1 MLCLLVLL
9 AGVSTVSASN
19 VEDVSNNSNSLG
31 TSDYDNIALDTN
43 SIESLDSSSQ
53 AEDNAVGSTESDEEN
68 SEALSSSSNHDVV
81 ASTSENTISSTDSTT
96 LSSNASSSTND
107 TKTTT
112 KCATKLKITS
122 STKKYYRGG
131 TFKVRLLNQDTGKA
145 LSGKKV
151 KITIN
156 GKTYTRTTDSK
167 GYASKDLFYNKTVK
181 IKVSFAGDSSAKS
194 SSVSAK
200 LAHKI
205 SKSSMTGSSSAPYNG
220 YFKITLK
227 NSKTGRLLNNKKITF
242 KVSNLNK
249 TYTARTNKNGVASF
263 KIKSYKTLKVK
274 AIYKGSINYGAISKS
289 FTVKIY
295 KPESEISGDTSI
307 AVDSPFT
314 ITLKN
319 VGTDKAISGKK
330 VTFALNTTGKTYT
343 RTTNSKGQASVNINS
358 LNPVTVKVSYAG
370 DKYAKKSSKTF
381 ELSPVKANVDM
392 SSSGSTVPYGSSFS
406 VTLKHSSTG
415 KALANRTVTFKVNG
429 TTHKVQTNSNGVASI
444 KLGEL
449 GKYDVTA
456 SYAGNSKYN
465 KETNHYDVTVAKLKT
480 SLSLSA
486 TSVQSGNSI
495 TVTLKDSNKKVLSG
509 QKVSLTIDGKT
520 YTKKTNS
527 KGKASFAINNPIG
540 KYPIT
545 IKFGGTEG
553 YQSAKLS
560 KTLNVKISSSGAC
573 KAIYGG
579 VSSKQ
584 YKILLNVK
592 EKFDADEFAKYLK
605 TGGYSKLNSALK
617 KKAASLT
624 KDLKTNIEKANA
636 IYEFVRSGIAYSY
649 YANSKKGASGTL
661 SAGSGNCV
669 DQASLVVALC
679 RSQGIYARYSHAQ
692 GCKFDS
698 GLYTG
703 HVWAQIYDPATQTW
717 YVADPTSRRN
727 NLGCVNNWNTNSYSK
742 AVNYVL
748 VPF

>member
-227 NSKTGRLLNNKKITF
+227 NSKTGRLLNNKKIKF

-289 FTVKIY
+289 YTVSIY
-295 KPESEISGDTSI
+295 KPKSEISGDTSI

>member
-200 LAHKI
+200 LAHKL
-205 SKSSMTGSSSAPYNG
+205 SKSSMAGSSSAPYNG

-227 NSKTGRLLNNKKITF
+227 NSKTGRLLNNKKIKF

-289 FTVKIY
+289 YTVSIY
-295 KPESEISGDTSI
+295 KPKSEISGDTSI

-456 SYAGNSKYN
+456 SYAGDSKYN

-545 IKFGGTEG
+545 ISFGGTEG

>member
-200 LAHKI
+200 LAHKL
-205 SKSSMTGSSSAPYNG
+205 SKSSMAGSSSAPYNG

-343 RTTNSKGQASVNINS
+343 RTTNSKGKASVNINS

-553 YQSAKLS
+553 YKSAKLS

>member
-1 MLCLLVLL
+1 M

-19 VEDVSNNSNSLG
+19 VEDMSNNSNSLG
-31 TSDYDNIALDTN
+31 TSDYENIALDTN
-43 SIESLDSSSQ
+43 SIENLDSSSQ
-53 AEDNAVGSTESDEEN
+53 AEENLVGSTESDEEN
-68 SEALSSSSNHDVV
+68 SEALSSSSNHDAV
-81 ASTSENTISSTDSTT
+81 ASAGENAKSSTGSTT

-156 GKTYTRTTDSK
+156 GKTYSKTTNSQ
-167 GYASKDLFYNKTVK
+167 GYAGKVLYYNKTIK

-200 LAHKI
+200 LAHKL
-205 SKSSMTGSSSAPYNG
+205 SKSSMAGSRSAPYYG

-227 NSKTGRLLNNKKITF
+227 NSNTGRLLKNKKITF
-242 KVSNLNK
+242 KVTNLNK
-249 TYTARTNKNGVASF
+249 TYTAKTNKNGVASF

-295 KPESEISGDTSI
+295 KPKSEISGDTSI

-343 RTTNSKGQASVNINS
+343 RTTNSKGKASVNINS

-415 KALANRTVTFKVNG
+415 KALANLTVTFKVNG

-456 SYAGNSKYN
+456 SYDGNSKYN
-465 KETNHYDVTVAKLKT
+465 KKTVNYDVTVAKLKT

-495 TVTLKDSNKKVLSG
+495 TVTLKDSNKKVISG

-573 KAIYGG
+573 KAIYAGI
-579 VSSKQ
+579 SSSQ
-584 YKILLNVK
+584 YKKLLNVK